1 MHVLQKEK
9 SMFLMNRPCPFL
21 DFPPIST
28 LRDMFVPRVCRN
40 VCTETIIKTIVF
52 QTLSCLVRLH
62 SHGLNFTHN
71 DMKAENILL
80 EKYDKPFLTYDT
92 RRIFSNGIRVVF
104 IDTESVTGKTFQ
116 CSLQKSMSATM
127 QKDFGM
133 EVDAEWSEFTDFHL
147 VCMEILFAC
156 KTSRPK
162 WGLHFAEFLEQDGIP
177 LKYFKPPFIT
187 NENRLS
193 RNGKMELD
201 KKHRSLA
208 NILKSSYFHSILI
221 NEESFSDIVVDD
233 IVF

>member
-1 MHVLQKEK
+1 
-9 SMFLMNRPCPFL
+9 MFLMNRPCPFL
-21 DFPPIST
+21 EFPPIST

-62 SHGLNFTHN
+62 SHNGLDFTHN

-80 EKYDKPFLTYDT
+80 EKCEVPFLTYET
-92 RRIFSNGIRVVF
+92 SRIFSNGIRVVF
-104 IDTESVTGKTFQ
+104 IDTESVTGKKFQ
-116 CSLQKSMSATM
+116 CSLQKSMSLSM

-147 VCMEILFAC
+147 ICMELLFAC

-162 WGLHFAEFLEQDGIP
+162 WGLQFAEFLEKDGIP
-177 LKYFKPPFIT
+177 LQYFKPPFIT
-187 NENRLS
+187 KENRLS
-193 RNGKMELD
+193 RNGKTELA
-201 KKHRSLA
+201 KEHRSLA
-208 NILKSSYFHSILI
+208 SMLKSSYFDSIRI
-221 NEESFSDIVVDD
+221 QEESFSEIVVED